1 MFSRQKFKLLSK
13 NFIDSHFPLN
23 DFCAQKLPQKAE
35 GNGFAR
41 VKANIREVTTAMG
54 YVEKTLV

>member
-1 MFSRQKFKLLSK
+1 LSK
-13 NFIDSHFPLN
+13 NFIDPYFPLN
-23 DFCAQKLPQKAE
+23 GFYAQKLQQEVA

-54 YVEKTLV
+54 YLEKTLV

>member
-13 NFIDSHFPLN
+13 NFIDSHFRLN
-23 DFCAQKLPQKAE
+23 DFCAQKLQQKAE

-41 VKANIREVTTAMG
+41 VKANIREGATAR
-54 YVEKTLV
+54 ECLKKTLA